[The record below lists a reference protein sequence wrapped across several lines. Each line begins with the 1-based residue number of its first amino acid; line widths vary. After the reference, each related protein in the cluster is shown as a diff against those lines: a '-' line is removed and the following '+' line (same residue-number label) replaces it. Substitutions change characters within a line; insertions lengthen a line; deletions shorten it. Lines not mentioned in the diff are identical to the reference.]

1 MSMISRWIM
10 ATAMLSAGCAQAA
23 DMAPINAL
31 PPGVGSTQSWA
42 GFYLGGHF
50 GWGQSQAKWSGLDA
64 LGNPAPFA
72 SSGSGALAGGQFGHN
87 WQSGQF
93 VFGVEA
99 DASAFDIKRGG
110 PCAQPQC
117 GPKAIE
123 SFTGRAGIV
132 VDHTLFYLKGGA
144 ASMQ

>member
-1 MSMISRWIM
+1 MSTILRWIM
-10 ATAMLSAGCAQAA
+10 VAGITSAGCAQAA
-23 DMAPINAL
+23 DIAPLNA
-31 PPGVGSTQSWA
+31 PPPAVASTQSWA

-50 GWGQSQAKWSGLDA
+50 GWGQSQATWSGLDA
-64 LGNPAPFA
+64 LGNPAAFA

-87 WQSGQF
+87 WQSGRF

-110 PCAQPQC
+110 PCQQPQC
-117 GPKAIE
+117 GGKAIE

>member
-1 MSMISRWIM
+1 MNKIFRWVM
-10 ATAMLSAGCAQAA
+10 VAGMMSAGCAQAA
-23 DMAPINAL
+23 DVAPLNA
-31 PPGVGSTQSWA
+31 PPPAAASTQSWA

-50 GWGQSQAKWSGLDA
+50 GWGQAQAKWSGLDT
-64 LGNPAPFA
+64 LGNPA
-72 SSGSGALAGGQFGHN
+72 SSTWSSSGALAGGQIGHN
-87 WQSGQF
+87 WQSGRF

-99 DASAFDIKRGG
+99 DASAFDMKRGG

-117 GPKAIE
+117 SGKAME
-123 SFTGRAGIV
+123 TFTGRAGVV